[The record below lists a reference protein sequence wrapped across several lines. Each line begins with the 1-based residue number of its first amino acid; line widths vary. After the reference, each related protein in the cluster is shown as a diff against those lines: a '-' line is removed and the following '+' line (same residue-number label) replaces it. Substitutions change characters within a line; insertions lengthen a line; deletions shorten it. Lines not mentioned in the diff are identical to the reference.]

1 MKAQFENKIISSFLL
16 WFDHTLLKKGEAF
29 TNFGSNLFDVPTSFY
44 GYETYGAP
52 FKQFVADS
60 SIAGANIIN
69 GLHLTGTFVPVGED
83 GLIDINYGDGQVYID
98 HVIPQNQ
105 TSNSN
110 GTFIS
115 GDYAVKDFN
124 IYLTNK
130 VEQDLLFETKVELR
144 PKTSQTVTGLAP
156 NTIAYPA
163 VFIKNNGGENEPFS
177 FGGQDKT
184 NNNIRAIVLADSSFS
199 LDAVCSIFKDT
210 TRNSFKLV
218 AESDYPFNAFG
229 GLKGGSSYNYNN
241 LPSTSSEDVYIK
253 EVDIVKF
260 DVGYMS
266 NMTNANP
273 DVFSAMIDF
282 ELNSFRYPRL

>member
-1 MKAQFENKIISSFLL
+1 MKAQFENRIISSFLL
-16 WFDHTLLKKGEAF
+16 WFDHTLLNKGQAF
-29 TNFGSNLFDVPTSFY
+29 TNFGSKFYDVPTSFY

-52 FKQFVADS
+52 FRQFVADE
-60 SIAGANIIN
+60 SIPNADIIT
-69 GLHLTGTFVPVGED
+69 GLHITGTFREIGEQ
-83 GLIDINYGDGQVYID
+83 GLIDINFGEGQAYFNHPID
-98 HVIPQNQ
+98 Q
-105 TSNSN
+105 TK
-110 GTFIS
+110 IS

-124 IYLTNK
+124 VYLTNK

-144 PKTSQTVTGLAP
+144 PKTSQTLTGLAP

-177 FGGQDKT
+177 FGGQDLT
-184 NNNIRAIVLADSSFS
+184 RNNVRAVVLADSSFT

-210 TRNSFKLV
+210 TKNSIKLV
-218 AESDYPFNAFG
+218 GESDYPFNAFG
-229 GLKGGSSYNYNN
+229 GLKAGATYNYNN
-241 LPSTSSEDVYIK
+241 LPSIPSEDVYIK
-253 EVDIVKF
+253 EVDVIKF